1 MRIAIGE
8 LFVNAAS
15 RLQASN
21 TATYHDAS
29 TERLLE
35 LSAQYYFWSSPLQ
48 TRGFLVSEPTAQ
60 HSALASSHIATPSS
74 LRWQAITASVRGVF
88 VDVEIHPDLEYT
100 ARWLVTSIIDK
111 LKPKYVPD
119 AAYDCHSGSFCL
131 KDSREDVI
139 EKVLNWAAADDGPRI
154 FWLYG
159 LAGLGKSTIART
171 VADRFR
177 KVDDLGP
184 KLAATFFFS
193 RDSADRSNIGKFFPT
208 IAQQLAISNA
218 FLRADMHKILA
229 EDPSILD
236 KDPQDQFTTLIL
248 DTIRPYTGSFP
259 ARIVILDALDECEHQ
274 EADRL
279 MEHLLKAFND
289 CHLPTADQCSPICN
303 HHLPIRFLVTS
314 RTDTYE
320 LFRLDTSIRPLNLWD
335 YSADT
340 AIREFFV
347 MELTNIRKK
356 KHTLIAAKDAWPSQ
370 RQLDSLVEKAAGL
383 FIYASTLVKFVEG
396 KGGRPDEKLEEVME
410 HHTGLD
416 TLYCQVLSEA
426 ACSGEPRL
434 MALFRCIIE
443 ALLFLRNPFGVD
455 DLACLLRVTPED
467 IRAALEGCG
476 SIIIVPDVSGMT
488 GFQPVIQLCHASL
501 ADFFMEKSQSNSYFV
516 DAGEGHIHILND
528 CI

>member
-1 MRIAIGE
+1 M
-8 LFVNAAS
+8 LFSV
-15 RLQASN
+15 
-21 TATYHDAS
+21 
-29 TERLLE
+29 
-35 LSAQYYFWSSPLQ
+35 
-48 TRGFLVSEPTAQ
+48 LVSVNTRLPCERTAAQ
-60 HSALASSHIATPSS
+60 RSVFAYSHIATPSS
-74 LRWQAITASVRGVF
+74 LRWQAITASVRPVL

-100 ARWLVTSIIDK
+100 TRRIGSIIDT
-111 LKPKYVPD
+111 LKPKYVSD
-119 AAYDCHSGSFCL
+119 AAYDCHNSSLCL

-139 EKVLNWAAADDGPRI
+139 EKVLNWAAADGGPRI

-171 VADRFR
+171 VADRL
-177 KVDDLGP
+177 KMADGPGP

-193 RDSADRSNIGKFFPT
+193 RDFADRSNISKFFPT
-208 IAQQLAISNA
+208 IAQQLAISHA
-218 FLRADMHKILA
+218 FIRADMHNILT

-236 KDPQDQFTTLIL
+236 KDPQHQFTTLIL
-248 DTIRPYTGSFP
+248 DTIRRYAGSFP
-259 ARIVILDALDECEHQ
+259 TPIVVVDALDECEHQ
-274 EADRL
+274 DADRL
-279 MEHLLKAFND
+279 IDLLLKALND
-289 CHLPTADQCSPICN
+289 CHLPTADQCTPICN
-303 HHLPIRFLVTS
+303 HHLPIRFFVTS

-320 LFRLDTSIRPLNLWD
+320 PFRWDASIRPLNLWD
-335 YSADT
+335 HSANA

-370 RQLDSLVEKAAGL
+370 LQLDSLVEKAAGL

-416 TLYCQVLSEA
+416 TLYRQVLFDA

-443 ALLFLRNPFGVD
+443 TLLFLRDPFGVN
-455 DLACLLRVTPED
+455 DLACLLRVKPED
-467 IRAALEGCG
+467 ICAALEGCG

-501 ADFFMEKSQSNSYFV
+501 ADFFMEKSRSDSYFV

-528 CI
+528 CIQII